1 MTEPSNPVAPGEPLP
16 DLLGYT
22 TWRAQDGCYHARFK
36 AHLPPAALAAGC
48 VEEVTAPTEQALEM
62 AATRN
67 RVRITIWLTG
77 QWAKLQE
84 AQERRATQG
93 RP

>member
-1 MTEPSNPVAPGEPLP
+1 MANRPAPE
-16 DLLGYT
+16 LLGYT
-22 TWRAQDGCYHARFK
+22 TWYENGHYHARFK
-36 AHLPPAALAAGC
+36 AHLPQAALAAGC
-48 VEEVTAPTEQALEM
+48 VEEVTAPTERALEM

-84 AQERRATQG
+84 VQERRATRG
-93 RP
+93 RS